1 MGDLGRHAVDP
12 RSRQQ
17 SAWRGAAIVAG
28 AVVAATAVAAVA
40 ATPIAVALARSI
52 LVPPAR
58 RDEGTGIVSI
68 DHERGTM
75 TFRRTRDAVTDG
87 RLSFWFHDAAGH
99 ARIGSIV
106 SETPRTVTR
115 ELLRVDFG
123 DIDTAHRGRFN
134 GWFYLNPSDLGLEVE
149 NVDIET
155 ELGPA
160 PAWLVRP
167 EQSTVPAD
175 AHPWVIMIHGRAVKR
190 AETIRAIPV
199 FRAAGY
205 TSLLVSY
212 RNDFE
217 APSTEDGRYSLGD
230 TEWKDVEA
238 ALAFAQGRGATS
250 VVLMGWSMGGAT
262 ALQTVMRSRL
272 SDMVVGLVLESPVV
286 NWVDALDFQAQS
298 KGVPKFM
305 SSIVYSAM
313 QNPWGRPLTGL
324 KNPID
329 LRRLNFVR
337 RAAELDVPTLILHSE
352 DDGYIPFGPS
362 RDLAQ
367 ARPDIVTLELFDT
380 AGHTKLWNFDPER
393 WSRAITRW
401 LTALPHHPARA
412 SARTTRSRGPR
423 EAE

>member
-1 MGDLGRHAVDP
+1 M
-12 RSRQQ
+12 
-17 SAWRGAAIVAG
+17 WRGVAIATG
-28 AVVAATAVAAVA
+28 AVVTMATVAAIA

-52 LVPPAR
+52 LVPPTKR
-58 RDEGTGIVSI
+58 EEGTGIVSV
-68 DHERGTM
+68 DHERGTIM
-75 TFRRTRDAVTDG
+75 FRRTRDAVTDG
-87 RLSFWFHDAAGH
+87 RLSFWFHDDAGH
-99 ARIGSIV
+99 ARIGNIV

-123 DIDTAHRGRFN
+123 DIDTAKRGRFN
-134 GWFYLNPSDLGLEVE
+134 GWFYLNPSDLGLDVE
-149 NVDIET
+149 NVDIVT

-160 PAWLVRP
+160 PAWIVQP
-167 EQSTVPAD
+167 EPGTAPASEN
-175 AHPWVIMIHGRAVKR
+175 PWVIMIHGRAVKR

-217 APSTEDGRYSLGD
+217 APPTDDGRYSLGD

-238 ALAFAQGRGATS
+238 ALAFAQDRGATS
-250 VVLMGWSMGGAT
+250 VILMGWSMGGAT
-262 ALQTVMRSRL
+262 ALQAVTRSRL
-272 SDMVVGLVLESPVV
+272 SGMVVGLVLESPVV

-313 QNPWGRPLTGL
+313 QNSWGRPLTGL
-324 KNPID
+324 KKPID

-337 RAAELDVPTLILHSE
+337 RASELDVPTLILHSE

-362 RDLAQ
+362 RALAQ
-367 ARPDIVTLELFDT
+367 ARPDMVTLELFDT

-393 WSRAITRW
+393 WSRAITQW
-401 LTALPHHPARA
+401 LAALPNHPARA
-412 SARTTRSRGPR
+412 SAHKAHLPGPR
-423 EAE
+423 EAG